1 MRGKAL
7 NAKYS
12 VSLCLPFPS
21 GTLPPPELFS
31 TDFEDELE
39 QLQQFIWILTPRK
52 SMKGEWNM
60 CIGSVEQGKR
70 NMESDARKCFH
81 WYSKLDFL
89 SNQQKGETL
98 SLSLL

>member
-31 TDFEDELE
+31 TDLEDELK
-39 QLQQFIWILTPRK
+39 QLRRLICILQDRK
-52 SMKGEWNM
+52 REKGE
-60 CIGSVEQGKR
+60 
-70 NMESDARKCFH
+70 
-81 WYSKLDFL
+81 
-89 SNQQKGETL
+89 
-98 SLSLL
+98 